1 MVNDHVT
8 GVVLAD
14 DHPPTRQRIRES
26 LESGGFEILGEAS
39 NADRAV
45 EMTMH
50 HHPDV
55 ALLDIKMPGNGIRAA
70 RDISAALPGTAVVM
84 LTASTDDADLFDALR
99 AGASGYL
106 QKDMDTDRLPH
117 ALRGVLNGEAAIPRT
132 LVAKILN
139 EFRAPAIRKPL
150 IADLTGMGNHG
161 PTGPRTHHR
170 SSSTKTVC
178 RSDHGARS
186 RLISAAKS
194 QSQGPAKRV
203 QLTARRLMQGGS
215 SQHGETRITGPTG
228 AELHEH
234 RGGR

>member
-26 LESGGFEILGEAS
+26 LESGGFKILGEAS

-45 EMTMH
+45 EMAVN

-55 ALLDIKMPGNGIRAA
+55 ALLDINMPGNGIRAA
-70 RDISAALPGTAVVM
+70 RDISAALPDTAVVM

-150 IADLTGMGNHG
+150 RGK
-161 PTGPRTHHR
+161 P
-170 SSSTKTVC
+170 K
-178 RSDHGARS
+178 
-186 RLISAAKS
+186 SAAALLTS
-194 QSQGPAKRV
+194 REWEIMDLLGQGHTTEV
-203 QLTARRLMQGGS
+203 VARRLFVAPTTVRVHVS
-215 SQHGETRITGPTG
+215 SVLRKLRVKDRQS
-228 AELHEH
+228 AYDLL
-234 RGGR
+234 RGD